1 MQQIKGEG
9 SFKTKRRGKGLV
21 ISEVKMC
28 VAGTRAEGK
37 RVRNESGLRK
47 ERGILGSFL

>member
-28 VAGTRAEGK
+28 VEGTRAEGK
-37 RVRNESGLRK
+37 RVRNEREFGTLQAAPPC
-47 ERGILGSFL
+47 

>member
-37 RVRNESGLRK
+37 RVRNKREFGTLQAVPPC
-47 ERGILGSFL
+47 